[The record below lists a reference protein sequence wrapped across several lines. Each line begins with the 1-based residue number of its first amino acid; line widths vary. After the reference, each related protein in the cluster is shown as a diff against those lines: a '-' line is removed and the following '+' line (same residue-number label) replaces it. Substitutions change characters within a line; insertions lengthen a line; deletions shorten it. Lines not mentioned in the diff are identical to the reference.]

1 MSVRQS
7 TRGRR
12 RGGVLIIAL
21 LFIVMF
27 SALAAAV
34 AAFSGINV
42 HLGDNLRKVDNTR
55 SCAESGLEVMR
66 YWLSQVAF
74 SGTTPAG
81 ERFAT
86 LAANL
91 QTVLNAAGITNLRP
105 ICDPTTISFTNVPL
119 NSSRQQSFS
128 AVLTRIDDGK
138 VQLDVTGSNGGLA
151 RTLRSNLLFDHRANN
166 VFDYGVASK
175 GPLQLSGNIELTGAN
190 IDIESNAYIE
200 TDELL
205 ALSIIGNSAIAGN
218 VKLTNSLANVN
229 LQGGQASIGGVT
241 GVEATRPPHTQ
252 YGCPKTEFPEMVP
265 SQFEKYI
272 THTLDPAT
280 DTSKAAVLE
289 NIRIPAG
296 MNPNFTGSVTLRG
309 IVYIEAPNKVKFAGS
324 TTVAAVI
331 VTNGS
336 PSDHSGTNSVTFTG
350 SLVSYPVSTLPQ
362 EPQFEGVRKELG
374 TFLMA
379 PGFKADFEGPFTTV
393 SGAIA
398 ANGIKF
404 GGSAGG
410 TIYGSLINYSPTL
423 MDCGGR
429 NDLLFNRSGLTEVP
443 AGFVPQ
449 TVLRYDPTSYTE
461 VL

>member
-1 MSVRQS
+1 MSVLPR
-7 TRGRR
+7 TRGCR

-42 HLGDNLRKVDNTR
+42 HLGDNLRKMDNTR
-55 SCAESGLEVMR
+55 SCAESGLEVIR

-74 SGTTPAG
+74 SGTTPAS

-86 LAANL
+86 LATNL
-91 QTVLNAAGITNLRP
+91 QTVLNAAGITNVVP
-105 ICDPTTISFTNVPL
+105 VCNATTISFSNVPL

-128 AVLTRIDDGK
+128 AVLTKIDTDSIR
-138 VQLDVTGSNGGLA
+138 VEVTGSNGGLN
-151 RTLRSNLLFDHRANN
+151 RTIRSNLIFDRRANN
-166 VFDYGVASK
+166 VFDFGVATK
-175 GPLQLSGNIELTGAN
+175 GPLQLSGNIDMLGAN
-190 IDIESNAYIE
+190 IAIESNAYIQ
-200 TDELL
+200 TDYSPAME
-205 ALSIIGNSAIAGN
+205 IIGNSHIAGN
-218 VKLTNSLANVN
+218 VQITNSSAYVN
-229 LQGGQASIGGVT
+229 LQGGHAGIGGVF
-241 GVEATRPPHTQ
+241 GPEAAQPPYTQ
-252 YGCPKTEFPEMVP
+252 YGVPMTEFPEMVP

-280 DTSKAAVLE
+280 NTSNAVVLE

-309 IVYIEAPNKVKFAGS
+309 VVYIEAPNKVKFAGS
-324 TTVAAVI
+324 TTVCAVI
-331 VTNGS
+331 VGNGS
-336 PSDHSGTNSVTFTG
+336 PTDYSGTNKITFTG
-350 SLVSYPVSTLPQ
+350 SLASYPVSTLPQ
-362 EPQFEGVRKELG
+362 EPQFEGVRNELG

-379 PGFKADFEGPFTTV
+379 PGFAADFEGPFTTV

-398 ANGIKF
+398 ANGITF

-410 TIYGSLINYSPTL
+410 TIYGSLINYSPNA
-423 MDCGGR
+423 MDCGGK
-429 NDLLFNRSGLTEVP
+429 NDLYFNRSGLTEVP

-449 TVLRYDPTSYTE
+449 TILRYDASSYTE